1 MSTAEE
7 RRFGRHSS
15 GIGTTKILAIAAVV
29 AAVTPMALKE
39 VRAQHNDRS
48 GKEVVEAVCA
58 ACHAT
63 GKDGAPRIGDET
75 AWSGRASQGLT
86 ALTQHAIQGIRQMP
100 AHGGNPDVTDFE
112 IERAVTYM
120 VNQSGG
126 HWVEPINKAA
136 LPGTR
141 SGEQIVKAQCAK
153 CHQTGEGGAP
163 RIGDKAAWIPH
174 LKLGL
179 KAVVRSAIKGH
190 GGMPARGGLADLT
203 DEEMRSAVIYMF
215 NPVTVSTARAPV
227 AQTVA
232 HDGNHKVVGGMDIYL
247 GIVPASSIRVHEPPE
262 SKQKSMH
269 GGIPRGKDYYH
280 LNISLFD
287 SRTKTEITDADVEVT
302 AEDLVMGGET
312 KKLDAMVFNN
322 DISYGNYFH
331 MPGRNPYRITVHI
344 TKPGASQPVTA
355 EFDFKHY

>member
-1 MSTAEE
+1 MPTAEE
-7 RRFGRHSS
+7 RRVASSSS
-15 GIGTTKILAIAAVV
+15 GIGTTRIVAVV
-29 AAVTPMALKE
+29 AVVAVITPIALEE
-39 VRAQHNDRS
+39 VRAQRNDRS
-48 GKEVVEAVCA
+48 GKEVVEAVCS

-63 GKDGAPRIGDET
+63 GKEGAPRIGDET
-75 AWSGRASQGLT
+75 AWRARASQGLT

-112 IERAVTYM
+112 VERAVTYM

-126 HWVEPINKAA
+126 HWVEPINKEA
-136 LPGTR
+136 LPGAR

-179 KAVVRSAIKGH
+179 NAVVRSAIKGH

-203 DEEMRSAVIYMF
+203 DPEMRSAVIYMF
-215 NPVTVSTARAPV
+215 NPVNVTTVRAPV
-227 AQTVA
+227 APTVVR
-232 HDGNHKVVGGMDIYL
+232 DGNHKVVGGMDVYL
-247 GIVPASSIRVHEPPE
+247 GIVPASSIRLQEPSEPKE
-262 SKQKSMH
+262 KPMH
-269 GGIPRGKDYYH
+269 GGIPRGKGYYH

-287 SRTKTEITDADVEVT
+287 SKTKVEITDADVEVT
-302 AEDLVMGGET
+302 AEDPLMGGET

-322 DISYGNYFH
+322 DISYGNYFY
-331 MPGRNPYRITVHI
+331 MPGRNPYNITVHI
-344 TKPGASQPVTA
+344 SRPSRSQVDTA
-355 EFDFKHY
+355 KFDFKHY